1 MKLKLRTPTLTKVV
15 ELDNDATVEELSA
28 MVLSLGVVDFSIKGG
43 FPPKPVDLSQ
53 GTKTLASVG
62 IQNGDQLIVST
73 SSGGITKGNDIVS
86 VNRGHRDPIMGGF
99 NKGSSGGSSV
109 GGSSVGP
116 SSDLVTA
123 PCGSKKLVLRVME
136 DDNSCMFRAVGYNMM
151 KDADTMFELRMMV
164 KDRIAAD
171 PETYSDAI
179 LGRPRNE
186 YMSWITR
193 QDAWGGAIELQIL
206 AENLGLTIISA
217 DVSTGRLDHFN
228 PGKPT
233 FCIVV
238 YSGIHY
244 DSVALAEGSDLYT
257 NTSDVTVFSQD
268 AQGAAVLESLKVLMA
283 ELKKKHYYTDTSSF
297 AVKCNDC
304 GSTFTGE
311 KGALEHARM
320 TGHQNFGES

>member
-1 MKLKLRTPTLTKVV
+1 MKLKLRTPTLNKVV
-15 ELDNDATVEELSA
+15 DLDNDATVADLEA
-28 MVLSLGVVDFSIKGG
+28 IVLSLGVVDFAIKGG
-43 FPPKPVDLSQ
+43 FPPKPIDLSQ
-53 GTKTLASVG
+53 GTNTLASVG
-62 IQNGDQLIVST
+62 IQSGDQLIVST
-73 SSGGITKGNDIVS
+73 SGGGGITKGNDIVS
-86 VNRGHRDPIMGGF
+86 VNRGHRDPVMGGF
-99 NKGSSGGSSV
+99 NGGSGSGGGKSNSA
-109 GGSSVGP
+109 G
-116 SSDLVTA
+116 SDLVTA
-123 PCGSKKLVLRVME
+123 PCGNKKLVLRVME

-164 KDRIAAD
+164 KDKIAAD

-179 LGRPRNE
+179 LGRPRTE

-283 ELKKKHYYTDTSSF
+283 ELKKKHYYTDTASF

-311 KGALEHARM
+311 KGALEHAKK
-320 TGHQNFGES
+320 TGHTNFGESG

>member
-15 ELDNDATVEELSA
+15 ELDNDATIEDLSA
-28 MVLSLGVVDFSIKGG
+28 IVLSLGVVDFSIKGG
-43 FPPKPVDLSQ
+43 FPPKPIDLSQ
-53 GTKTLASVG
+53 GTQTLASVG
-62 IQNGDQLIVST
+62 VHNGDQLIVST
-73 SSGGITKGNDIVS
+73 GGGSITKGNDIVS
-86 VNRGHRDPIMGGF
+86 VNRGHRDPVMGMGGI
-99 NKGSSGGSSV
+99 KGSGGS
-109 GGSSVGP
+109 GGSGGG
-116 SSDLVTA
+116 SDLVSV
-123 PCGSKKLVLRVME
+123 PCGSKRLVLRVME

-164 KDRIAAD
+164 KDKIGAD

-179 LGRPRNE
+179 LGRPRAE

-193 QDAWGGAIELQIL
+193 QDSWGGAIELQIL

-244 DSVALAEGSDLYT
+244 DSVALADGGDLYT

-268 AQGAAVLESLKVLMA
+268 KEGQQVLDALKSLLG
-283 ELKKKHYYTDTSSF
+283 ELKKKHYYTDTGSF
-297 AVKCNDC
+297 SVKCNDC
-304 GSTFTGE
+304 GSTFKGE
-311 KGALEHARM
+311 KGALEHAKK
-320 TGHQNFGES
+320 TGHGNFGEC

>member
-1 MKLKLRTPTLTKVV
+1 MKLKLRTPTLNKVV
-15 ELDNDATVEELSA
+15 ELDNDATVADLEA
-28 MVLSLGVVDFSIKGG
+28 IVLSLGMVDFAIKGG
-43 FPPKPVDLSQ
+43 FPPKPIDLSQ
-53 GTKTLASVG
+53 GTKTLSSAG
-62 IQNGDQLIVST
+62 IQNGDQLIVSA
-73 SSGGITKGNDIVS
+73 SSGGAGITKGNDIVS
-86 VNRGHRDPIMGGF
+86 VNRGHKDPVVGGF
-99 NKGSSGGSSV
+99 KSGSSSGS
-109 GGSSVGP
+109 

-123 PCGSKKLVLRVME
+123 PCGNKKLVLRVME

-151 KDADTMFELRMMV
+151 KDADTMFEMRMMV
-164 KDRIAAD
+164 KDKIASD

-179 LGRPRNE
+179 LGRPRAE

-244 DSVALAEGSDLYT
+244 DSVALAESSDLYS

-268 AQGAAVLESLKVLMA
+268 AQGAAVLEALKGLMA
-283 ELKKKHYYTDTSSF
+283 ELKKKHYYTDTASF

-311 KGALEHARM
+311 KGALEHAKK
-320 TGHQNFGES
+320 TGHTNFGEK

>member
-15 ELDNDATVEELSA
+15 ELEDGSTVEDLSA
-28 MVLSLGVVDFSIKGG
+28 IVLSLGVVDFAIKGG
-43 FPPKPVDLSQ
+43 FPPKPIDLADGS
-53 GTKTLASVG
+53 KTLASAG

-73 SSGGITKGNDIVS
+73 SGGEITKGNDIVS
-86 VNRGHRDPIMGGF
+86 VNRGHKDPVVGGF
-99 NKGSSGGSSV
+99 KSGSSGASG
-109 GGSSVGP
+109 
-116 SSDLVTA
+116 SSDLITA
-123 PCGSKKLVLRVME
+123 PCGKKKLVLRVME

-151 KDADTMFELRMMV
+151 KDADTMFELRMLV
-164 KDRIAAD
+164 KDRIASD

-193 QDAWGGAIELQIL
+193 QDSWGGAIELQIL

-244 DSVALAEGSDLYT
+244 DSVALADASDLYT

-268 AQGAAVLESLKVLMA
+268 AQGAQVLESLNVLMQ
-283 ELKKKHYYTDTSSF
+283 ELKQKHYYTDTASF
-297 AVKCNDC
+297 AVKCHDC
-304 GSTFTGE
+304 GQTFTGE
-311 KGALEHARM
+311 KGALEHAKK
-320 TGHQNFGES
+320 TGHANFGEK

>member
-1 MKLKLRTPTLTKVV
+1 MKLKLRTPTLNKVV
-15 ELDNDATVEELSA
+15 ELENDATIGDLTAIV
-28 MVLSLGVVDFSIKGG
+28 MSLGVEEFAIKGG
-43 FPPKPVDLSQ
+43 FPPKPVDL
-53 GTKTLASVG
+53 TKDTETLASAG

-73 SSGGITKGNDIVS
+73 TGGSGITKGNDVVS
-86 VNRGHRDPIMGGF
+86 VNRGHRDPVLGAF
-99 NKGSSGGSSV
+99 KPSGGS
-109 GGSSVGP
+109 G

-164 KDRIAAD
+164 KDKIASD

-179 LGRPRNE
+179 LGRPRAE

-244 DSVALAEGSDLYT
+244 DSVALASSSDLYT
-257 NTSDVTVFSQD
+257 NESDVTVFSQD
-268 AQGAAVLESLKVLMA
+268 EQGSAVLESLKLLMA

-297 AVKCNDC
+297 AVKCKDC
-304 GSTFTGE
+304 GTTFTGE
-311 KGALEHARM
+311 KGAIQHAEK
-320 TGHQNFGES
+320 TGHSNFGEC

>member
-1 MKLKLRTPTLTKVV
+1 MKLKLRTPTLNKVV
-15 ELDNDATVEELSA
+15 ELDNDATVEDLAA
-28 MVLSLGVVDFSIKGG
+28 MVLSLGVVDFAIKGG
-43 FPPKPVDLSQ
+43 FPPKPIDLSQ
-53 GTKTLASVG
+53 GSKSLASAG
-62 IQNGDQLIVST
+62 IRNGDQLIVST
-73 SSGGITKGNDIVS
+73 SGGEITKGNDIVS
-86 VNRGHRDPIMGGF
+86 ANRGHKDPVMGGF
-99 NKGSSGGSSV
+99 NKGSGTSSGSGGS
-109 GGSSVGP
+109 GP
-116 SSDLVTA
+116 SDLVTA
-123 PCGSKKLVLRVME
+123 PCGTRKLVLRVME
-136 DDNSCMFRAVGYNMM
+136 DDNSCMFRAVGYSMM

-164 KDRIAAD
+164 KDKIASD

-179 LGRPRNE
+179 LGRPRAE

-193 QDAWGGAIELQIL
+193 QDSWGGAIELQIL

-244 DSVALAEGSDLYT
+244 DSVALAEVSDLYT
-257 NTSDVTVFSQD
+257 NSSDVTVFSQD

-283 ELKKKHYYTDTSSF
+283 ELKKKHYYTDTASF

-311 KGALEHARM
+311 KGALEHAKK
-320 TGHQNFGES
+320 TGHTNFGEK

>member
-1 MKLKLRTPTLTKVV
+1 MKLKLRTPTLNKVV
-15 ELDNDATVEELSA
+15 ELDNDATVADLEA
-28 MVLSLGVVDFSIKGG
+28 IVLSLGVVDFAIKGG
-43 FPPKPVDLSQ
+43 FPPKPIDLSQ
-53 GTKTLASVG
+53 GTKTLSSAG
-62 IQNGDQLIVST
+62 IQNGDQLIVSA
-73 SSGGITKGNDIVS
+73 SSGGAGITKGDDIVS
-86 VNRGHRDPIMGGF
+86 VNRGHKDPV
-99 NKGSSGGSSV
+99 V
-109 GGSSVGP
+109 GGLKSTSSSSSP
-116 SSDLVTA
+116 SDLVTA
-123 PCGSKKLVLRVME
+123 PCGHKKLVLRVME

-151 KDADTMFELRMMV
+151 KDADTMFEMRMMV
-164 KDRIAAD
+164 KDKIASD

-179 LGRPRNE
+179 LGRPRAE

-244 DSVALAEGSDLYT
+244 DSVALAEGSDLYS
-257 NTSDVTVFSQD
+257 NASDVTVFSQD
-268 AQGAAVLESLKVLMA
+268 AQGAAVLESLKGLMA
-283 ELKKKHYYTDTSSF
+283 ELKKKHYYTDTASF

-311 KGALEHARM
+311 KGALEHAKK
-320 TGHQNFGES
+320 TGHTNFGEK